1 MQVQSPAGTTA
12 SCVCWHEGCSDGA
25 VHWKLITIHYN
36 ITVCLKERSAKRSG
50 APRGAPLW
58 VWCTRNWSA
67 KEQERSR
74 RRWRAVVEMRMA
86 YHRSRLGR
94 RQPSVAK
101 QPGEK
106 SKQQRRS
113 VGIFQETKIQS
124 KWPKYKLVGISVDVD
139 DQGNLIAL
147 YTQLSNEYNRRE
159 REGGRDS

>member
-1 MQVQSPAGTTA
+1 MLAWRLFRWSGSLEAYHHSLQ
-12 SCVCWHEGCSDGA
+12 
-25 VHWKLITIHYN
+25 YN
-36 ITVCLKERSAKRSG
+36 VLFKIAERSTKRSG

-58 VWCTRNWSA
+58 AWCTRSWSA

-74 RRWRAVVEMRMA
+74 RRWRAVVERRVA